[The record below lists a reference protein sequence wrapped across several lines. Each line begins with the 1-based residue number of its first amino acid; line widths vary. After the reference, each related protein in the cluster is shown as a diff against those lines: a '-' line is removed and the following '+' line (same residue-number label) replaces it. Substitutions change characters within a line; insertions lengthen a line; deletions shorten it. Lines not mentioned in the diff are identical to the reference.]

1 MNGAH
6 WHLVLNH
13 LPIIIPIISLLMMI
27 AGLLMKS
34 EILKRAAY
42 SLFLLGAVA
51 TIAASLTGE
60 GAEEVIEGIQ
70 GIDERFI
77 KTHEESAEIF
87 AILLYFLGGIS
98 IVGLWANWKGKSISH
113 LLTIV
118 AIALSLVV
126 LFYARQTA
134 TTGGEIRHTEIR
146 IDGPNNNNTV
156 NQSQRQDED
165 DDDER

>member
-1 MNGAH
+1 
-6 WHLVLNH
+6 
-13 LPIIIPIISLLMMI
+13 
-27 AGLLMKS
+27 MKS

-70 GIDERFI
+70 GIDKRFI

-118 AIALSLVV
+118 AIALSLVA

-146 IDGPNNNNTV
+146 IDGPNNNTV
-156 NQSQRQDED
+156 NQSQGQDED